1 MFKRILIPT
10 DGSTLSRRAAKA
22 GIRFAK
28 AVGARV
34 IAYHGT
40 ETNLPYLAGD
50 GTLIDATLIETL
62 EKTARQRGARYV
74 AEVAKAARAAGVA
87 CETYVTRPVTPSQG
101 IIGAAKRKKCDAIFM
116 ASHGR
121 GGVASLILGS
131 VAQSV
136 LAHSRIPVVVY
147 R

>member
-10 DGSTLSRRAAKA
+10 DGSARSRKAARA

-28 AVGARV
+28 AVHARV
-34 IAYHGT
+34 VAYHGL
-40 ETNLPYLAGD
+40 EVNLPYLAGE
-50 GTLIDATLIETL
+50 GALIDATLIGTL
-62 EKTARQRGARYV
+62 DKAARQRAAKYV
-74 AEVAKAARAAGVA
+74 GEIAKAARGARVA
-87 CETYVTRPVTPSQG
+87 CETLVAKPVTASQG
-101 IIGAAKRKKCDAIFM
+101 IIDAARRKKCDAIFM

-121 GGVASLILGS
+121 GGVASLVLGS

-136 LAHSRIPVVVY
+136 LAHSRIPVLVY